1 MKKFYPNI
9 KSVQLKVGIFTVV
22 IILIFVFSYLW
33 FTSRLSTRSQQDLRV
48 SFDNVAGLEVGDKV
62 MFRGMEVGRVRAV
75 EQQGEKVIVSSRI
88 RRDVRLREGSA
99 FSIDSSSLMG
109 GVALNIIPGD
119 GSTWLDLSKVQ
130 DGSPAAGIMSIV
142 SQAGT
147 AIKSLEDILLRLQE
161 ESGMIDKGERLIDDA
176 SSTIKSVDG
185 KADQLAADFS
195 LTLKKLDRL
204 SGNIDA
210 LIASN
215 ADSLNKA
222 IGGTPA
228 ALAGLHDTLDS
239 LRVLSAK
246 VSQTMG
252 KINSSTGTAGMLV
265 NDDELYTKAIQSI
278 ENLDALVQDIKKH
291 PKKYVK
297 FSLF

>member
-1 MKKFYPNI
+1 MRKFYPNI
-9 KSVQLKVGIFTVV
+9 KSVQLKVGIFTVA
-22 IILIFVFSYLW
+22 ITLIFVFSYLW
-33 FTSRLSTRSQQDLRV
+33 FTNRLTTRSQQDLRV
-48 SFDNVAGLEVGDKV
+48 SFENVGGLEVGDKV

-75 EQQGEKVIVSSRI
+75 EHKGERVIVSSRI
-88 RRDVRLREGSA
+88 RRDVRLKEGSI

-109 GVALNIIPGD
+109 GMALNIQPGE
-119 GSTWLDLSKVQ
+119 GSAWLDLSKVQ
-130 DGSPAAGIMSIV
+130 SGSPASGILNIV

-147 AIKSLEDILLRLQE
+147 AIKSLEDILVRLQE

-176 SSTIKSVDG
+176 SSTIRNVDD
-185 KADQLAADFS
+185 KTDRLAADFS

-210 LIASN
+210 LVAAN
-215 ADSLNKA
+215 ADSLNKS
-222 IGGTPA
+222 IGATPA
-228 ALAGLHDTLDS
+228 AIAGLHDTLDS

-246 VSQTMG
+246 VSQTMT
-252 KINSSTGTAGMLV
+252 KINSSTGTAGKLM
-265 NDDELYTKAIQSI
+265 NDDELYIKAIQSI
-278 ENLDALVQDIKKH
+278 ENLDALVQDVKKH